1 MFIIRKFSS
10 QVRVNKIYCTKQ
22 EEIIILILLIIGI
35 NIVYVSINTLRTI
48 LVIKGQRLLA
58 SIISVFE
65 IGVYLYGLTIVLKNL
80 DSPINIIAYCIG
92 YGVGVYVGSLI
103 EQYLALGY
111 VDVQIIVDSVVH
123 DLPDIL
129 REKGFGVTSW
139 TAEGK
144 NGLRLVLHV
153 LAKRS
158 NEKKLIKLVSEIVPN
173 AFVISYEP
181 KNFIGGFWTKN
192 IRNLQDVNFDAKI
205 KG

>member
-1 MFIIRKFSS
+1 M
-10 QVRVNKIYCTKQ
+10 
-22 EEIIILILLIIGI
+22 ILILLIIGI

-192 IRNLQDVNFDAKI
+192 IRNF
-205 KG
+205 